1 MTKKVN
7 RNIKSKAVRNM
18 LSLSHYKFQQRLKFK
33 CNQYNRNLIIC
44 SEEYTSKTCSLCG
57 FINENLKG
65 NKIFNCKKCKT
76 CIDRDLNGARN
87 IMIKCYAT
95 KK

>member
-1 MTKKVN
+1 MRTKIKNIVNDLHWKSAHFLCANFETIIIPKFETKNMTQKVN

-44 SEEYTSKTCSLCG
+44 SE
-57 FINENLKG
+57 
-65 NKIFNCKKCKT
+65 
-76 CIDRDLNGARN
+76 D
-87 IMIKCYAT
+87 
-95 KK
+95 